1 MFARPPFSPT
11 TLRILSTRNITNPR
25 DEHNGSSSSHRTTE
39 ARHLKSLKRPMVLLI
54 TGLHALTSTLGG
66 PFMLAMML
74 AVDDMLTRKR
84 RTRRT
89 RRTRTSTKT
98 RTTKRMTMTMTM
110 NTQHDKYRLNDMMSY
125 TTDLSLGKVS
135 HIVRSHRSLVGTVLR
150 SATCRNCSTLESAIA
165 AKIVRHSKC

>member
-1 MFARPPFSPT
+1 
-11 TLRILSTRNITNPR
+11 
-25 DEHNGSSSSHRTTE
+25 
-39 ARHLKSLKRPMVLLI
+39 
-54 TGLHALTSTLGG
+54 
-66 PFMLAMML
+66 MLAMMV
-74 AVDDMLTRKR
+74 AVDDTLMMRRRKR
-84 RTRRT
+84 RTMRT
-89 RRTRTSTKT
+89 RRSTKT

-110 NTQHDKYRLNDMMSY
+110 NTQHYKYRLNDMMSLINMSLYDPIICRVLLSSLAKTLSY